1 MNTITN
7 FRDLGGIKN
16 RDGQVVAE
24 KKLLRSGELTHVS
37 LQDQNELL
45 ENYRLGKIIDLRSTQ
60 EIEKRPDEEFQN
72 TNYIHIDIF
81 KNVEGQG
88 TGLDDFKQIYSPE
101 VARNYMHE
109 TYRTMAVN
117 PSAQH
122 GFRKMIESALSID
135 PDKSFLFHCFAGK
148 DRTGISAA
156 LLLEILNVPKKA
168 IYKDYLATNA
178 MRVQENDEVIA
189 QLIKSGTD
197 SKTVE
202 ALKIALTVDSSYL
215 DTFYQM
221 VDEEFNGIKNYL
233 TNELNITSSMQKELR
248 SLYLANSK

>member
-16 RDGQVVAE
+16 RDGQVIAA
-24 KKLLRSGELTHVS
+24 KKLLRSGELSHVS
-37 LQDQNELL
+37 LQDQKELL
-45 ENYRLGKIIDLRSTQ
+45 ENYHLGKIVDLRSTQ
-60 EIEKRPDEEFQN
+60 EIEKRPDEEFKN
-72 TNYIHIDIF
+72 ANYVHIDIF

-88 TGLDDFKQIYSPE
+88 TGLDDFKEIESPE

-117 PSAQH
+117 PSAQR

-135 PDKSFLFHCFAGK
+135 SDKSFLFHCFAGK
-148 DRTGISAA
+148 DRTGVSAA
-156 LLLEILNVPKKA
+156 LLLEILRVPRET

-189 QLIKSGTD
+189 QLIKNGTD
-197 SKTVE
+197 SKTVD
-202 ALKIALTVDSSYL
+202 ALKIALTVEPSFL

-221 VDEEFNGIKNYL
+221 VNEEFDGIKNYL
-233 TNELNITSSMQKELR
+233 SDELGVTSSMQKDLR
-248 SLYLANSK
+248 SLYLANNK